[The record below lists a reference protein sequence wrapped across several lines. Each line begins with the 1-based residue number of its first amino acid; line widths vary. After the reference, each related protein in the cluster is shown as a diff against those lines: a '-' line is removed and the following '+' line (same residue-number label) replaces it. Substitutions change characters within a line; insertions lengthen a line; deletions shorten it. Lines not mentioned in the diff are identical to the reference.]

1 MCTHAQTNYAL
12 VTTGRVLGWTF
23 ATLCGGTVLVS
34 ISLSDLCSGV
44 QLGKSLADFWSA
56 IGLGILAGQLMG
68 DNIMMYMGHP
78 RYACTST
85 ATATATASWLLEKR
99 LKPWAHKNAQPA
111 S

>member
-1 MCTHAQTNYAL
+1 MCLHAQKNYLL

-34 ISLSDLCSGV
+34 ISLSDLCSGI

-78 RYACTST
+78 RYAC
-85 ATATATASWLLEKR
+85 ASCSSSR
-99 LKPWAHKNAQPA
+99 SFPA
-111 S
+111 DPRRHR